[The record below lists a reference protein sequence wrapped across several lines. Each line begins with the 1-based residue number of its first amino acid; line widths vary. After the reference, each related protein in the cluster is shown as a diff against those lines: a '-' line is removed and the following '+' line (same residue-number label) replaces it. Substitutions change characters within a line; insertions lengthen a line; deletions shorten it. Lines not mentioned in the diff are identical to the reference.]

1 MTATTGAT
9 STTAGTPRTMTATTG
24 ATSTTAG
31 TTSTT
36 TGTMTG
42 ARTLIPALTSSGLRA
57 ALKTATVALK
67 TTTLALKTTTLAL
80 KTTTL
85 TLKMAMVVATKLT
98 TRTATSHPLST
109 SRPLSPLTIHHH
121 HHSHGHHHHNHVHH
135 HGHHGHHHHS
145 HGHHHHSHVHHQL
158 ATLKVAREK
167 RARARARA
175 KAKAMTCSRRASSP
189 TTPRMTFRR
198 QTSTTRILPMRK
210 ISYRTSLRKRTSL
223 TRSLAPA
230 VAGERRKRRVLGIA
244 ALALVRTSS
253 WAENRGKASVSL
265 TEPAR
270 KTGSGTERMARNHH
284 SLTRYGKNSA
294 GLGTSKM
301 KKETSK
307 MKKGRKPSMVTTTT
321 RTLTAQPQRT
331 ASLPSPKTLTFPRYH
346 ERTSRCSTGWTTRK
360 RDRSLRGW
368 PRLAPNWMR
377 ASRKATRSNWA
388 RGAVSSSR
396 RKAGPLLFWLM
407 LPSPSPN
414 H

>member
-1 MTATTGAT
+1 MTGART
-9 STTAGTPRTMTATTG
+9 MTGTPRTMTG
-24 ATSTTAG
+24 A
-31 TTSTT
+31 
-36 TGTMTG
+36 MTG
-42 ARTLIPALTSSGLRA
+42 ARTMIPALTSSGLRA
-57 ALKTATVALK
+57 ALKTATV
-67 TTTLALKTTTLAL
+67 ALKTTTLAL

-121 HHSHGHHHHNHVHH
+121 HHSHGHHHHNH
-135 HGHHGHHHHS
+135 GHHGHHHHS

-167 RARARARA
+167 RARARSRA

-210 ISYRTSLRKRTSL
+210 ISNRTSLRKRTSL

-253 WAENRGKASVSL
+253 WAENRGKASVSM

-270 KTGSGTERMARNHH
+270 KTGSGTERMA
-284 SLTRYGKNSA
+284 
-294 GLGTSKM
+294 
-301 KKETSK
+301 
-307 MKKGRKPSMVTTTT
+307 
-321 RTLTAQPQRT
+321 
-331 ASLPSPKTLTFPRYH
+331 SPEAL
-346 ERTSRCSTGWTTRK
+346 
-360 RDRSLRGW
+360 
-368 PRLAPNWMR
+368 
-377 ASRKATRSNWA
+377 
-388 RGAVSSSR
+388 
-396 RKAGPLLFWLM
+396 
-407 LPSPSPN
+407 
-414 H
+414 

>member
-1 MTATTGAT
+1 MMATTGAT

-31 TTSTT
+31 ATSTT
-36 TGTMTG
+36 AGTPRTMTGAMTG
-42 ARTLIPALTSSGLRA
+42 ARTMIPALTSSGLRA
-57 ALKTATVALK
+57 ALKTATV
-67 TTTLALKTTTLAL
+67 ALKTTTLAL

-121 HHSHGHHHHNHVHH
+121 HHS
-135 HGHHGHHHHS
+135 HGHHHHS

-210 ISYRTSLRKRTSL
+210 ISNRTSLRKRTSL

-253 WAENRGKASVSL
+253 WAENRGKASVSM

-270 KTGSGTERMARNHH
+270 KTGSGTERMA
-284 SLTRYGKNSA
+284 
-294 GLGTSKM
+294 
-301 KKETSK
+301 
-307 MKKGRKPSMVTTTT
+307 
-321 RTLTAQPQRT
+321 
-331 ASLPSPKTLTFPRYH
+331 SPKAL
-346 ERTSRCSTGWTTRK
+346 
-360 RDRSLRGW
+360 
-368 PRLAPNWMR
+368 
-377 ASRKATRSNWA
+377 
-388 RGAVSSSR
+388 
-396 RKAGPLLFWLM
+396 
-407 LPSPSPN
+407 
-414 H
+414 

>member
-42 ARTLIPALTSSGLRA
+42 ARTMIPALTSSGLRA
-57 ALKTATVALK
+57 ALK

-121 HHSHGHHHHNHVHH
+121 HHNHVHH

-158 ATLKVAREK
+158 ATLKVSREK

-210 ISYRTSLRKRTSL
+210 ISNRTSLRKRTSL

-253 WAENRGKASVSL
+253 WAENRGKASVSM

-270 KTGSGTERMARNHH
+270 KTGSGTERMARNYH

-368 PRLAPNWMR
+368 PRLAPNWMS

>member
-42 ARTLIPALTSSGLRA
+42 ARTMIPALTSSGLRA

-121 HHSHGHHHHNHVHH
+121 HHSHGHHHH
-135 HGHHGHHHHS
+135 
-145 HGHHHHSHVHHQL
+145 SHVHHQL

-210 ISYRTSLRKRTSL
+210 ISNRTSLRKRTSL

-253 WAENRGKASVSL
+253 WAENRGKASVSM

-270 KTGSGTERMARNHH
+270 KTGSGTERMA
-284 SLTRYGKNSA
+284 
-294 GLGTSKM
+294 
-301 KKETSK
+301 
-307 MKKGRKPSMVTTTT
+307 
-321 RTLTAQPQRT
+321 
-331 ASLPSPKTLTFPRYH
+331 SPKAL
-346 ERTSRCSTGWTTRK
+346 
-360 RDRSLRGW
+360 
-368 PRLAPNWMR
+368 
-377 ASRKATRSNWA
+377 
-388 RGAVSSSR
+388 
-396 RKAGPLLFWLM
+396 
-407 LPSPSPN
+407 
-414 H
+414 

>member
-42 ARTLIPALTSSGLRA
+42 ARTMIPALTSSGLRA

-135 HGHHGHHHHS
+135 HGSHGHHHHS
-145 HGHHHHSHVHHQL
+145 HVHHHNHVHHQL

-189 TTPRMTFRR
+189 TTPRTTFRR

-210 ISYRTSLRKRTSL
+210 ISNRTSLRKRTSL

-253 WAENRGKASVSL
+253 WAENRGKASVSM
-265 TEPAR
+265 TDPAR
-270 KTGSGTERMARNHH
+270 KTGSGTERMA
-284 SLTRYGKNSA
+284 
-294 GLGTSKM
+294 
-301 KKETSK
+301 
-307 MKKGRKPSMVTTTT
+307 
-321 RTLTAQPQRT
+321 
-331 ASLPSPKTLTFPRYH
+331 SPKAL
-346 ERTSRCSTGWTTRK
+346 
-360 RDRSLRGW
+360 
-368 PRLAPNWMR
+368 
-377 ASRKATRSNWA
+377 
-388 RGAVSSSR
+388 
-396 RKAGPLLFWLM
+396 
-407 LPSPSPN
+407 
-414 H
+414 